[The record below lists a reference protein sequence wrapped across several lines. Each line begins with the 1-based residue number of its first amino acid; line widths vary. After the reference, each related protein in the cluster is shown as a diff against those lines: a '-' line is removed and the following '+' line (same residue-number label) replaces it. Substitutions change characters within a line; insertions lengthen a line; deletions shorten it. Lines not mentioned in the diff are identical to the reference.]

1 MNKSKSE
8 TMKNENAQMSI
19 KARMLSARCE
29 RLEQLALHREQD
41 LKIVL
46 LAFRQHLINDGIPAD
61 EVQGEIT
68 ALINQVLAE
77 IKKEGESNEEK
88 SGD

>member
-8 TMKNENAQMSI
+8 TMKNKNAQMSI
-19 KARMLSARCE
+19 KTRILTARCE

-46 LAFRQHLINDGIPAD
+46 LAFRQHLINDGIPAE
-61 EVQGEIT
+61 EVQEEIT
-68 ALINQVLAE
+68 ALINHVLAE

>member
-19 KARMLSARCE
+19 KTRMLTARCE

-41 LKIVL
+41 LKIVM
-46 LAFRQHLINDGIPAD
+46 LAFRQHLINDGIPAA
-61 EVQGEIT
+61 EVQEEIA
-68 ALINQVLAE
+68 ALIDQVLSE
-77 IKKEGESNEEK
+77 IKQEDVNNEEK

>member
-8 TMKNENAQMSI
+8 KMKSENAQMSI
-19 KARMLSARCE
+19 KTKMLTARCE

-46 LAFRQHLINDGIPAD
+46 LAFRQHLINDGIPVA
-61 EVQGEIT
+61 EVQEEIT
-68 ALINQVLAE
+68 ALIDQVLAE
-77 IKKEGESNEEK
+77 IKKEDVNNEEK
-88 SGD
+88 RDD